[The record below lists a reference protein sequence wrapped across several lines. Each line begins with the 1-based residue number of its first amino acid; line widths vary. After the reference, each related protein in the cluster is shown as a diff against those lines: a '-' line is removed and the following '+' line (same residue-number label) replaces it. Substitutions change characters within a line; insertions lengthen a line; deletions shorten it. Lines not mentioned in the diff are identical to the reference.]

1 MRDRSQS
8 MTWLEAVKDRWVGM
22 GVAIATLLAFFG
34 SALPAQA
41 QDQVAS
47 AADAN
52 AEVTYASD
60 IAPILNENCVACH
73 REGSIGPMPLTTF
86 DEVKQWAPLIK
97 FRVEERIMPPWHID
111 PTIGIQE
118 FKNDRSLTEEEID
131 LISTWVDNGAPQGD
145 PSVTPPIPEEEDA
158 HVWRLNREQGL
169 GQPDMV
175 IKSEPFTVPAQGQD
189 KWWRPVVETGLTQ
202 ERWLKAIE
210 VRPSPEGRQV
220 THHVLVGLQ
229 QEEEGITGLASSAA
243 DQVMSSGLLTE
254 FAIGKAGEVYPENTG
269 KLMLPGSRLDF
280 ELHYWPNGVRV
291 EDDQVEV
298 GLWFYDEGERPQ
310 YRTILTFF
318 NASPAS
324 RLEIPPNSVTM
335 HETVHTLPAPAR
347 IESFQPHM
355 HMRGKAMSM
364 EAIYPDGRR
373 EMLSMVDNFQF
384 AWHVNYL
391 FETDAAPLLPKGTK
405 LIFKV
410 WHDNTADH
418 PTNPDPDQFVT
429 WADRSVDEMGH
440 AWVGVTYLEQEDY
453 EQMQAEREDNVAEEE

>member
-1 MRDRSQS
+1 MDQLRVE
-8 MTWLEAVKDRWVGM
+8 TWRQWKGASLASL
-22 GVAIATLLAFFG
+22 VALATVALTGPLA
-34 SALPAQA
+34 AQA
-41 QDQVAS
+41 TFAAAS
-47 AADAN
+47 SDD
-52 AEVTYASD
+52 AEVTYAED
-60 IAPILNENCVACH
+60 IAPLFNENCVACH
-73 REGSIGPMPLTTF
+73 REGSIGPMPLTTY

-97 FRVEERIMPPWHID
+97 FRVQERIMPPWHID
-111 PTIGIQE
+111 PTIGIQA
-118 FKNDRSLTEEEID
+118 FKNDRSLSQDQID
-131 LISTWVDNGAPQGD
+131 MIATWVDNGAPQGD
-145 PSVTPPIPEEEDA
+145 PSVKPPIPEEADPYT
-158 HVWRLNREQGL
+158 WRLNTEKGM
-169 GQPDMV
+169 GQPDMI

-189 KWWRPVVETGLTQ
+189 KWWRPVVETGITE
-202 ERWLKAIE
+202 ERWLRAIE
-210 VRPSPEGRQV
+210 VRPSPKGRQV

-229 QEEEGITGLASSAA
+229 QEEQGITGLASSAA

-254 FAIGKAGEVYPENTG
+254 FAIGKMGEIYPENTG
-269 KLMLPGSRLDF
+269 KLLLPGSKLDF

-298 GLWFYDEGERPQ
+298 GLWFYPKGERPN
-310 YRTILTFF
+310 YRTILTYFD
-318 NASPAS
+318 ASPAS
-324 RLEIPPNSVTM
+324 RLEIPPNTVTM

-373 EMLSMVDNFQF
+373 EMLSMVDHFQF

-391 FETDAAPLLPKGTK
+391 YETDSAPLLPKGTK
-405 LIFKV
+405 LVFKV

-418 PTNPDPDQFVT
+418 PTNPDPNQFVT

-453 EQMQAEREDNVAEEE
+453 ERMKAEREDNVAEE